1 MAALAARRVP
11 VADMLKVPSGGGSS
25 AAQAAYIR
33 MGKVYDELLSRG
45 ADLNTL
51 PDRMAEA
58 LVSRAGWTP
67 EQASEIVGGFVDSLA
82 AQRQPTTQVAT
93 EQPLLAAPKAT
104 PAPPKERRAKAQA
117 APVAPVE
124 TPQLPPLIQAAQE
137 QATALYNDK
146 PELADAFLEGIAFE
160 IEGRKFDLTPVGS
173 AVRSARKLGAEWYKT
188 SGATLDTTMP
198 AAPAPLATPEPPTP
212 GRMKPLSKQGQVR
225 AHPAV
230 ESVDDGGF
238 EQFYVNLKPG
248 FQYSEQRSFGAKNA
262 AEALKIL
269 ARVEPEPTPAAPP
282 SVATR
287 EPEAPVAAPEA
298 AAPQPPAEFGADAVM
313 VQGYEAA
320 DKLPSRLAQR
330 AFRQGLEEAMGARST
345 TPQEDIDK
353 FTPKKRAAYQAGQ
366 QFVRAARGERASPTA
381 ISDQAIAENVKVKKG
396 RTASAQGLK
405 TTSREQIYTRD
416 TVDPEPA
423 GDITPEQQEQQA
435 VYGEMEQAR
444 EALRINDA
452 DFAALVTLRRRGAP
466 PSVVREELRRLSS
479 KSKAGVEPTREGQMR
494 GQTMSNAG
502 QRYREGAAP
511 ATPMAL
517 EDTAA
522 EVRRA
527 SKGWK
532 NSPVFEV
539 VDTFTS
545 LPKGLQAVARPTM
558 RGASVAAEDRVYIV
572 ADQHGSVE
580 EVRATVF
587 HEALGHA
594 GLAKAF
600 GEELRTLLNDLYNT
614 NPKIKELTAAWL
626 KDNPEA
632 YADLDEDGRRMRA
645 IEEVLVETVEDGAP
659 QLPAIRRIFAA
670 LKDLLR
676 KFLVAMGRKTMDY
689 SNADVVAILA
699 KASDTVMGG
708 TPTRAADGETDPRF
722 LYIGQRGA
730 TVAAAGGKE
739 YADNQFPI
747 AEEMEAEGLDPETIR
762 LATGWFRNPYDDQ
775 WRYEIADKNA
785 KLIIPEVVDED
796 GGSGWDKVEGEGWGL
811 VPTDAPMRL
820 DEVLDHPA
828 LFAAYPEARTIT
840 LTKKKVFFDFLQS
853 MQGWYNEDTNT
864 IGVTPYAKDPLST
877 ILHEVQHYIQGKEGF
892 ARGGNP
898 ETALSL
904 MPEARKQQLRE
915 DMMSGYAREY
925 ETLEARYELVSA
937 VMDTEVWQQWSVAD
951 RRAVELFRDYQQDT
965 TGNEALKQEWL
976 RTTDTARTLK
986 STIIK
991 AVFGVDGYFDL
1002 NEDQKGAFT
1011 TIFSATPT
1019 NSMQHLLKALTDA
1032 QVNWNAAKND
1042 GDKAFER
1049 WVKKTGLGYKLYQSL
1064 AGEIEARD
1072 VQARMGLDDYE
1083 LSTTTP
1089 LTSEKYDPADVLV
1102 TYGGGT
1108 AASQS
1113 APPPPGG
1120 PTGAPP
1126 STPNAPLG
1134 GKVEIA
1140 ARLQSF
1146 VDNVTR
1152 KINYKYQD
1160 AEVAMRALLASLG
1173 LGKLSE
1179 DKDFAQAMRLYE
1191 SSKGGQQEVLDRQFI
1206 KPLEGA
1212 IKASGL
1218 DINDIGMYLWARSAP
1233 WRNAK
1238 IAKFNGEFPDG
1249 GSGLP
1254 SAEAKAILDAFTAR
1268 GLTPKLEA
1276 IAARADKL
1284 ADHML
1289 KLRVEAGL
1297 LTQDDVDA
1305 MRAEEPFYMPLKG
1318 FAKDGD
1324 MQTDDTQDP
1333 HEEFNQ
1339 GKTARSAISEFRKAK
1354 GRKSMPFNPLL
1365 NLIVDASYA
1374 TLRADTNEVGKTF
1387 LNALRAHPQEL
1398 SRVATFYTKG
1408 KPKLKY
1414 SPKDPLTGKATAFAE
1429 NLRMQTDELMVV
1441 KDGGELYFIEF
1452 MKTPEGAA
1460 MRRAFSNMRPEQ
1472 MGKFMRGLTA
1482 TTRTLKQLLTTRSP
1496 SYMAGPAFIRDVMDS
1511 YTSAVAAMTKKGG
1524 PAYGKP
1530 LAQAM
1535 RKHISPRALSSVA
1548 GYAFGKSPKTLEQA
1562 MDQLLLEQMV
1572 ADGGS
1577 VGHSLIKSVET
1588 YAEDAA
1594 KRLQRHAKAKE
1605 GDLLAATREKLDAV
1619 GEVMDATAQMYDLLG
1634 RFATYKG
1641 ALEIGISRKD
1651 AAELALDASLNLTRR
1666 GEWSSLLDSLFFF
1679 FSPTIEGARKFKN
1692 MGLSGR
1698 NGIKVMT
1705 SFAGIGTV
1713 LTLWNLMMSGDE
1725 DDDGRPDYLDINDMT
1740 RQTRAIV
1747 YYGSGPDDYV
1757 TMPLGFM
1764 GAYPQY
1770 VGSRIAEAAYG
1781 ANNEESAS
1789 ALIMGATADLG
1800 RGLFSA
1806 MSPVRPSGSSAE
1818 DTAGSVMPS
1827 AVKPFFDVGLNRNF
1841 FNTPI
1846 YNKQFDA
1853 RRARSTMGR
1862 ESTEQFW
1869 HWMARSMNEMTGG
1882 SGTVAGAVD
1891 YQPEVY
1897 RYLVESF
1904 GGGPYRFLRDTVKTP
1919 ERVEEDG
1926 VARALPL
1933 VRGFVGKGF
1942 EYVPMSNYYK
1952 HVNDLDAILWQEKN
1966 GTDEEWEKTRA
1977 ARPVNTDPRVLDA
1990 YEAAKRELDRLARE
2004 RREELAAVPPSDTEE
2019 RQAIVDFYREAGRPA
2034 YEEFNRVRE
2043 QVRKELGK

>member
-1 MAALAARRVP
+1 MQAEPIPEAAP
-11 VADMLKVPSGGGSS
+11 
-25 AAQAAYIR
+25 QAA
-33 MGKVYDELLSRG
+33 V
-45 ADLNTL
+45 
-51 PDRMAEA
+51 P
-58 LVSRAGWTP
+58 RA
-67 EQASEIVGGFVDSLA
+67 
-82 AQRQPTTQVAT
+82 
-93 EQPLLAAPKAT
+93 KAT
-104 PAPPKERRAKAQA
+104 PADINATTPKVE
-117 APVAPVE
+117 PIAPVE

-188 SGATLDTTMP
+188 NGATLDATMP
-198 AAPAPLATPEPPTP
+198 TAPAPLATPEPMAAP
-212 GRMKPLSKQGQVR
+212 KPLKIVGMPKMKGGVRTYSFDDDTTATLSKVKDEAGVSVWAAADLSNPDAGAYKLSSGLTLKQAQAELPAIIAAGR
-225 AHPAV
+225 AQAT
-230 ESVDDGGF
+230 
-238 EQFYVNLKPG
+238 
-248 FQYSEQRSFGAKNA
+248 
-262 AEALKIL
+262 
-269 ARVEPEPTPAAPP
+269 PEPMAAP

-287 EPEAPVAAPEA
+287 KPEAPVAAPEA
-298 AAPQPPAEFGADAVM
+298 AASQPPAEFDAAAVLE
-313 VQGYEAA
+313 QGYA
-320 DKLPSRLAQR
+320 LATERVARPNQK
-330 AFRQGLEEAMGARST
+330 AFRQGLEEAMGVNPVA
-345 TPQEDIDK
+345 PQEDIDK
-353 FTPKKRAAYQAGQ
+353 FSKGKRAAYQAGW
-366 QFVRAARGERASPTA
+366 QFVRDARGEQAAPTA
-381 ISDQAIAENVKVKKG
+381 ISDQAIAEGVKVKKG

-444 EALRINDA
+444 KAERINDA
-452 DFAALVTLRRRGAP
+452 NFAALVTLRRRGAP
-466 PSVVREELRRLSS
+466 SSVVREELRRLSAQD
-479 KSKAGVEPTREGQMR
+479 KTGVEPTREGQMR

-502 QRYREGAAP
+502 QQYSNKDTSDTPQSPVEYVVNRYGGLPTYSGGDLALVRAYARLTGKPVYVPIKGTDYYPIDVEVLAKRSNYAPFTKAELDHLIAIKNKQEEVDNNSSPMEYDQDNLSISDDIPPELAGIIRGWKKLIIPGVKVFVTTRDYVAAHKHEFTGNMRAIGSAALSSNEYGSTRMVGDGEHYIVLDTSGKRTLVLETLAHEMGHVHEKAVYNSAPEETKAALKAAFSEWLASQKGGTARAHVDSLRGRTSAKLTRIAEGYTSDTLSSYWKSFSEWYADQTARWAMSDAKPQSVVEKFFSRLGKAIRQFYSTLRAQKYLPTVTFRNYMGKVAANLDLTPYDLDTTVSEARRSTQAAP
-511 ATPMAL
+511 PPPGGPTGRKEAARLLVPEYSL
-517 EDTAA
+517 EELARVPSLSRKVDKYVRMYEAGDMSAEEFADTVRYYAKANENARISRRVREA
-522 EVRRA
+522 EKGRVRGSDFFRQRLLEA
-527 SKGWK
+527 KRKGWIDEGTADMADWFVSK
-532 NSPVFEV
+532 NP
-539 VDTFTS
+539 
-545 LPKGLQAVARPTM
+545 
-558 RGASVAAEDRVYIV
+558 SVAADLGIKFRAPKENENAAGMYNPASRIV
-572 ADQHGSVE
+572 TLIKDAGKRNTGVHEILHHTERMMPAVVQAAI
-580 EVRATVF
+580 RATYDK
-587 HEALGHA
+587 
-594 GLAKAF
+594 AK
-600 GEELRTLLNDLYNT
+600 
-614 NPKIKELTAAWL
+614 KAAE
-626 KDNPEA
+626 KDTP
-632 YADLDEDGRRMRA
+632 
-645 IEEVLVETVEDGAP
+645 GAKG
-659 QLPAIRRIFAA
+659 FF
-670 LKDLLR
+670 DLLR
-676 KFLVAMGRKTMDY
+676 K
-689 SNADVVAILA
+689 
-699 KASDTVMGG
+699 G
-708 TPTRAADGETDPRF
+708 T
-722 LYIGQRGA
+722 
-730 TVAAAGGKE
+730 
-739 YADNQFPI
+739 
-747 AEEMEAEGLDPETIR
+747 
-762 LATGWFRNPYDDQ
+762 
-775 WRYEIADKNA
+775 
-785 KLIIPEVVDED
+785 
-796 GGSGWDKVEGEGWGL
+796 VEGELAAVDMIVSGAVPDTMYQYTNPSEFWAVNAADIISRRYTADGNALRVMTNWLSEFTEFVKATFGL
-811 VPTDAPMRL
+811 NNQHSL
-820 DEVLDHPA
+820 IKA
-828 LFAAYPEARTIT
+828 LNGI
-840 LTKKKVFFDFLQS
+840 
-853 MQGWYNEDTNT
+853 
-864 IGVTPYAKDPLST
+864 
-877 ILHEVQHYIQGKEGF
+877 
-892 ARGGNP
+892 
-898 ETALSL
+898 
-904 MPEARKQQLRE
+904 
-915 DMMSGYAREY
+915 
-925 ETLEARYELVSA
+925 
-937 VMDTEVWQQWSVAD
+937 
-951 RRAVELFRDYQQDT
+951 
-965 TGNEALKQEWL
+965 
-976 RTTDTARTLK
+976 LK
-986 STIIK
+986 S
-991 AVFGVDGYFDL
+991 D
-1002 NEDQKGAFT
+1002 GAFA
-1011 TIFSATPT
+1011 SKD
-1019 NSMQHLLKALTDA
+1019 M
-1032 QVNWNAAKND
+1032 V
-1042 GDKAFER
+1042 
-1049 WVKKTGLGYKLYQSL
+1049 
-1064 AGEIEARD
+1064 AGPINR
-1072 VQARMGLDDYE
+1072 
-1083 LSTTTP
+1083 
-1089 LTSEKYDPADVLV
+1089 
-1102 TYGGGT
+1102 TYNM
-1108 AASQS
+1108 ASQS

-1146 VDNVTR
+1146 VDNLTR

-1160 AEVAMRALLASLG
+1160 AEVAQRALLAALG
-1173 LGKLSE
+1173 LDKLSG
-1179 DKDFAQAMRLYE
+1179 DKDFAQTFRLYE

-1233 WRNAK
+1233 ARNAM
-1238 IAKFNGEFPDG
+1238 IAQINGEFPDG
-1249 GSGLP
+1249 GSGLTN
-1254 SAEAKAILDAFTAR
+1254 AEAQQVRDDLDAR

-1284 ADHML
+1284 VDHML

-1305 MRAEEPFYMPLKG
+1305 MRAEQPFYMPLKG

-1324 MQTDDTQDP
+1324 MQTDDTKDP
-1333 HEEFNQ
+1333 HEEFNL
-1339 GKTARSAISEFRKAK
+1339 GKTARSAVSEFRKAK

-1387 LNALRAHPQEL
+1387 LNALRAHPDEFK
-1398 SRVATFYTKG
+1398 RVATFYTKG

-1414 SPKDPLTGKATAFAE
+1414 SPKDPLTGKATAFPE
-1429 NLRMQTDELMVV
+1429 NLRMQTDELMTV

-1452 MKTPEGAA
+1452 ANTDEGAA

-1472 MGKFMRGLTA
+1472 MGKFMKGLTA

-1548 GYAFGKSPKTLEQA
+1548 GYAFGKSPKTMEQA
-1562 MDQLLLEQMV
+1562 LDQMLLEQMV

-1634 RFATYKG
+1634 RFATYKA
-1641 ALEIGISRKD
+1641 ALEVGISRKD

-1827 AVKPFFDVGLNRNF
+1827 AVKPFFDVALNRNF
-1841 FNTPI
+1841 FDTPI

-1891 YQPEVY
+1891 FQPEVY